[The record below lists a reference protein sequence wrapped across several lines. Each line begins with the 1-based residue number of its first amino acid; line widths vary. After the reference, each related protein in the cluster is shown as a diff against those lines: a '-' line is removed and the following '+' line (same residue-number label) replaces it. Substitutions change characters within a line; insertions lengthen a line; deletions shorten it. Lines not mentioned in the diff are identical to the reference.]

1 MKEEIEAR
9 GELDQEDAVDYIE
22 KNFDGEHTYFNEG
35 GGVSIS
41 RRVLREFKKLTDN
54 TVVWERS
61 DRYWR
66 LRKEYDG
73 PGRLVE

>member
-22 KNFDGEHTYFNEG
+22 KNFGGEHTYFNYG

-41 RRVLREFKKLTDN
+41 RRVLREFRKLTEN